1 MNWILAAILTLLWQ
15 ADPATPAAAAKDEQ
29 EAVPKVRQLAEL
41 AANADLIAIVQ
52 VEDTTYEYVRR
63 KFPVKGT
70 GYLKVLLPY
79 KGDAEQGTLIQ
90 VPESGLTD
98 TTCYYPRL
106 DLFQVEGARFLAFL
120 SHEKDDVYKGIA
132 PYCHLPVFVTDSA
145 QYALKF
151 PVPGVAFE
159 NLDLVRQLQFADP
172 AAYVDTND
180 MTRMQIEALK
190 AEFAQ
195 PVPTKPGFPPDT
207 RFVYTRGIM
216 LGDVRAAMF
225 PPEQTAATP

>member
-1 MNWILAAILTLLWQ
+1 MNWINVMLAGLLWL
-15 ADPATPAAAAKDEQ
+15 ADPVTPEPESAT
-29 EAVPKVRQLAEL
+29 EAGQRDMSLAEL
-41 AANADLIAIVQ
+41 AAGADLIAVVQ
-52 VEDTTYEYVRR
+52 VEETTYEYVRR

-79 KGDAEQGTLIQ
+79 KGDTTAGTLIQ
-90 VPESGLTD
+90 VPESGLRD
-98 TTCYYPRL
+98 SACYYPRL

-120 SHEKDDVYKGIA
+120 KHDKDDIYKGTA
-132 PYCHLPVFVTDSA
+132 PYCRLPVFVTDTA
-145 QYALKF
+145 RYALKF
-151 PVPGVAFE
+151 PVPGVAF
-159 NLDLVRQLQFADP
+159 DSPDQVRELRFADP

-180 MTRMQIEALK
+180 MTRMQIEALE

-195 PVPTKPGFPPDT
+195 PVPTQPGFPPDT

-225 PPEQTAATP
+225 PAEQTAATP